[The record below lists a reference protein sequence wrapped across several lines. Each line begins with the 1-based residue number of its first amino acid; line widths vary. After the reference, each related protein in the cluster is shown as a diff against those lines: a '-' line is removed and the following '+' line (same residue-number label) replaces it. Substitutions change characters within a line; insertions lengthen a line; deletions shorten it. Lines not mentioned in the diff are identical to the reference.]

1 MSFDIS
7 PLLIHSDDV
16 PSQAKVALAAAR
28 NAAAGDRELLLEAA
42 ARALYW
48 KTPLGCGEAREL
60 VGLQPGTCG

>member
-16 PSQAKVALAAAR
+16 PPQAKVALMAAR
-28 NAAAGDRELLLEAA
+28 DASAGDRELLLEAA
-42 ARALYW
+42 AKALYW

-60 VGLQPGTCG
+60 VGLAPGMCG